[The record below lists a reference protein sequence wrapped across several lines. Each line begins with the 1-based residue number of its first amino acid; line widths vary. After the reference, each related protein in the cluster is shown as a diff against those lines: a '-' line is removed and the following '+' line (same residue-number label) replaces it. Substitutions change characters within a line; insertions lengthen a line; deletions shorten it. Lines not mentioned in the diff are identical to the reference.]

1 MIKRFITISTIFIL
15 LGYIMLLISNIS
27 PSVSTSIGFE
37 KAAVKGRSYLGFGA
51 LFVKVNS
58 PHGGTATYRL
68 YQNGK
73 WSKTANLLDP
83 MFNEYC
89 KTGNLATLRHCRNDY
104 FLLMKLKNLAKLKGY
119 TKMQHTKAY
128 KKFINHLLYRHSQNI
143 APDSIEISY
152 YLKVYKTNRL
162 EKALHIKTKI

>member
-1 MIKRFITISTIFIL
+1 MIKRFITILTISIL

-27 PSVSTSIGFE
+27 PSVSTTIGFE

-73 WSKTANLLDP
+73 WSKTTNLLDP
-83 MFNEYC
+83 MFNDYC
-89 KTGNLATLRHCRNDY
+89 MTGNLAVLRHSRNDY
-104 FLLMKLKNLAKLKGY
+104 IILIKMNNLAKLKGNA
-119 TKMQHTKAY
+119 KMQHTKTY
-128 KKFINHLLYRHSQNI
+128 RKFINHLVYRHSENI
-143 APDSIEISY
+143 KPDSIEISY
-152 YLKVYKTNRL
+152 YLKEYKTNRL
-162 EKALHIKTKI
+162 EKTLHIKTKI